1 MTAETEKIRA
11 VIHGVVD
18 DLNDQSPNRPP
29 IPKMDDAVL
38 FGENGSLDS
47 LGLVHF
53 VVGVE
58 QGIAEALGVDI
69 TLASDRAMSR
79 RNSPFRTIHSLV
91 EFIAELLREQ
101 ETTHD

>member
-1 MTAETEKIRA
+1 MKADTKKIRA
-11 VIHGVVD
+11 VVYGVVD
-18 DLNDQSPNRPP
+18 DLNEQSPNRPP
-29 IPKMDDAVL
+29 IPKSDDAVL
-38 FGENGSLDS
+38 FGQNGSLDS

-58 QGIAEALGVDI
+58 QGIAEGFGVDI

-91 EFIAELLREQ
+91 EFIGELLHEQ
-101 ETTHD
+101 EKNP